1 MSTSD
6 PSGALSPDVIS
17 ALANELFKNAP
28 LGVAPSAAL
37 SASPAPVP
45 AQATPF
51 DGLAQTGA
59 PALPSYSHLPS
70 AGLPHFQGTP
80 VVYGLPTPLGV
91 PTPNNVP
98 SYPGLPAV
106 TGLPAAPALPSVSHL
121 PSAGLP
127 HAQGA
132 PGSSPVAYGLPT
144 PLGGPTPNNAPSYPG
159 LPATTGLPAAPALPS
174 YSHLPSA
181 GLPFGSFDP
190 FDLGGSPAASAPHAH
205 ALGAAPSDARGAAT
219 PAWLSTAPSIEP
231 EYYFVGTPKVAAPS
245 PYGVPLFS
253 VDAVRADFPI
263 LQERVNGK
271 PLVWLDNAATTQ
283 KPQSVIDRIAYFYA
297 HENSNVH
304 RGAHTLAAR
313 STDAY
318 EAARGKVQKLLNA
331 PSVNDIVFTRGTTES
346 INLVAQSWGRRN
358 LSAGDEIVITW
369 LEHHSNIVP
378 WQLLCEQ
385 TGAKLRVA
393 PVDDNGEILID
404 AYERLF
410 NKHTKLVSITHVSNA
425 LGTVLPVKDLTAIA
439 RRYGATVL
447 IDGAQAVSHFKV
459 DVQAL
464 DADFYVLSGHKLF
477 GPTGIGV
484 LYGKSDVLNAMPPW
498 QGGGNMIADVTFD
511 KTVYNP
517 APYKFEAG
525 TGNIADAVG
534 LGAAIDYLDRIGL
547 ENAARYEH
555 ELLVY
560 GTQRLLEIPKL
571 RLIGTAKEKAGVLSF
586 VIDDVP
592 TEQVGQALA
601 KEGIAVR
608 SGHHCAQ
615 PALRRFGLESTVRP
629 SLAFYN
635 TCGDIDALIDVLH
648 QLQRGW

>member
-1 MSTSD
+1 
-6 PSGALSPDVIS
+6 
-17 ALANELFKNAP
+17 
-28 LGVAPSAAL
+28 
-37 SASPAPVP
+37 
-45 AQATPF
+45 
-51 DGLAQTGA
+51 
-59 PALPSYSHLPS
+59 
-70 AGLPHFQGTP
+70 
-80 VVYGLPTPLGV
+80 
-91 PTPNNVP
+91 
-98 SYPGLPAV
+98 
-106 TGLPAAPALPSVSHL
+106 
-121 PSAGLP
+121 
-127 HAQGA
+127 
-132 PGSSPVAYGLPT
+132 
-144 PLGGPTPNNAPSYPG
+144 
-159 LPATTGLPAAPALPS
+159 
-174 YSHLPSA
+174 
-181 GLPFGSFDP
+181 
-190 FDLGGSPAASAPHAH
+190 
-205 ALGAAPSDARGAAT
+205 
-219 PAWLSTAPSIEP
+219 
-231 EYYFVGTPKVAAPS
+231 
-245 PYGVPLFS
+245 
-253 VDAVRADFPI
+253 
-263 LQERVNGK
+263 
-271 PLVWLDNAATTQ
+271 
-283 KPQSVIDRIAYFYA
+283 
-297 HENSNVH
+297 
-304 RGAHTLAAR
+304 
-313 STDAY
+313 
-318 EAARGKVQKLLNA
+318 
-331 PSVNDIVFTRGTTES
+331 
-346 INLVAQSWGRRN
+346 
-358 LSAGDEIVITW
+358 
-369 LEHHSNIVP
+369 
-378 WQLLCEQ
+378 
-385 TGAKLRVA
+385 
-393 PVDDNGEILID
+393 
-404 AYERLF
+404 
-410 NKHTKLVSITHVSNA
+410 VSITHVSNA
-425 LGTVLPVKDLTAIA
+425 LGTVLPVKELTAIA

-477 GPTGIGV
+477 APTGIGV

-517 APYKFEAG
+517 APYKLEAG

-635 TCGDIDALIDVLH
+635 TCEDIDALIDVLL